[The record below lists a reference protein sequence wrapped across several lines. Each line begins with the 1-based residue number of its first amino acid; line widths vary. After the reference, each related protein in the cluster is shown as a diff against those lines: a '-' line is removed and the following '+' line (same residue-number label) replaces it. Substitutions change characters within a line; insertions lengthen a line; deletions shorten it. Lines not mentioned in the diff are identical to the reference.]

1 MNPASHVIPAGVC
14 ARAWNLWE
22 AGQRRTLLERERQA
36 EGREDGQLARNLAGD
51 QVDVKHVVAVVDVGH
66 AEVSLQ

>member
-1 MNPASHVIPAGVC
+1 MLSDACSCCPRRDDIAV
-14 ARAWNLWE
+14 E
-22 AGQRRTLLERERQA
+22 ACIYLEREGQA